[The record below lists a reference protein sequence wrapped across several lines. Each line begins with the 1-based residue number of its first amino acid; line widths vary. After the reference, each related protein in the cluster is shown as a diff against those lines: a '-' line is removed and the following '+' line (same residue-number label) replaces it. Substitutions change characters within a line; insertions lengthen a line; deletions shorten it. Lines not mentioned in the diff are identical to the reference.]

1 MKKQKGSVLVFT
13 LIILSFL
20 LVASLSLATVS
31 TSETRGVNAISRSI
45 VAFQIAD
52 SGLETVLQE
61 VYKGNCNNGR
71 LDCLGGCSV
80 VGGEAGINGHINAG
94 IFRVVFYQTGGNA
107 LTSCADT
114 SWRTI
119 AESAQSEGVYNG
131 TTRAVKIDLDPAP

>member
-13 LIILSFL
+13 LIILSLL

-31 TSETRGVNAISRSI
+31 ISESLGVNAISRSI

-61 VYKGNCNNGR
+61 VYEGDCNSGR
-71 LDCLGGCSV
+71 LDCLGSCSV
-80 VGGEAGINGHINAG
+80 VGGEAGINGNINAG
-94 IFRVVFYQTGGNA
+94 TFRVVFYETGGTA

-114 SWRTI
+114 SWRTTT
-119 AESAQSEGVYNG
+119 ESVQSEGLYNG
-131 TTRAVKIDLDPAP
+131 TTRAVKIDIDPAP